1 MPKLV
6 ARLLPWIVGP
16 LLAVAFKWLFD
27 RVLWDWLTQWLDRVV
42 DFERVA
48 VIVAIASYLVPLV
61 AAAWI
66 TARLFP
72 GDPDDRTI
80 PVLRKHPWQSKPLIA
95 GVLIVVVAVIA
106 GTEYGRLFGLPS
118 IALPAAFSQS
128 SFAWMGI
135 RKHRREQAK

>member
-1 MPKLV
+1 MPKLF
-6 ARLLPWIVGP
+6 ARVLPWIVGP
-16 LLAVAFKWLFD
+16 LLAVGLKWLFD
-27 RVLWDWLTQWLDRVV
+27 RALWDLLTQWLDRVI

-48 VIVAIASYLVPLV
+48 VIVAITSYLVPLA

-72 GDPDDRTI
+72 GDAEDRTI

-128 SFAWMGI
+128 
-135 RKHRREQAK
+135 